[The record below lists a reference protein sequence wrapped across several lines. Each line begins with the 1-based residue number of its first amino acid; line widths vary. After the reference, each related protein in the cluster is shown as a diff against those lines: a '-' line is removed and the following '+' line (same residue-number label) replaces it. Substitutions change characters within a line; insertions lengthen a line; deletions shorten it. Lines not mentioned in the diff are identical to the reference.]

1 MLGWVS
7 TVSRTLSRPVE
18 HLDRTFGKRKSSAAL
33 GNDPAAAQSP
43 VSSLREAAAS
53 GNGDTRHEWQT
64 RGTDRSAVRW
74 SALVQRQPMPQWKSA
89 NEGQAI
95 PEWKTD
101 LWKRRVEG
109 EAKKRFDGEIS
120 GVGRLRS

>member
-7 TVSRTLSRPVE
+7 TISRTLSRPVE
-18 HLDRTFGKRKSSAAL
+18 QLDRRLGKRKSSA
-33 GNDPAAAQSP
+33 GPAGDSTTAQAPASA
-43 VSSLREAAAS
+43 VREATA
-53 GNGDTRHEWQT
+53 NGAKRHEWQT
-64 RGTDRSAVRW
+64 TAGDRSTSRLRQAV
-74 SALVQRQPMPQWKSA
+74 PQWQSA
-89 NEGQAI
+89 REGQAV

-109 EAKKRFDGEIS
+109 EAKKHFDGEIA